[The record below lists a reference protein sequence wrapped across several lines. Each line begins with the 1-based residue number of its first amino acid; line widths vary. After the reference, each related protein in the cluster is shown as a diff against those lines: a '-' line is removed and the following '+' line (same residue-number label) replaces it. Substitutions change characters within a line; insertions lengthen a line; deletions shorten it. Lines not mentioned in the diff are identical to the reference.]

1 MSDPLHKIHSMTP
14 GNSPQQNIAPL
25 NVMDLFAGCGGFAEG
40 FRAYSDGLSDG
51 PPAFRSVA
59 SVEWDPAASA
69 TFEANHRPQV
79 VHCGDIASFSP
90 HPFIGQVDVVTGG
103 PPCQGFSALGKRD
116 LSDPRNLLWQEYQR
130 VVAAVKPKIFI
141 MENVDRY
148 LRSPEYELLEDAT
161 KPGGALEDYALAT
174 KLLNSAD
181 YGVPQARRRVI
192 VIGTHRDLGSKLEHP
207 APTHGKQSLEDDGL
221 FFFGQSG
228 PVHPWVP
235 VDAVFQRS
243 ARMQINGTELPS
255 GRRHAQVA
263 GPYATPELHFG
274 RTPTAHSL
282 ARYRNIPPGGNRND
296 LRGKTA
302 VVDGKVANLST
313 PAWDRHNSG
322 SGDVMG
328 RLHAGRPS
336 VTIRTEFFKPEKGR
350 YLHPYE
356 DRPITHYE
364 AALIQGFPEHYQW
377 YGSKVQIA
385 RQIGNAVPVGLAGV
399 LAEAIHRRLS
409 SAA

>member
-1 MSDPLHKIHSMTP
+1 MTP
-14 GNSPQQNIAPL
+14 GDPSRQHVAPL
-25 NVMDLFAGCGGFAEG
+25 HVMDLFAGCGGFAEG
-40 FRAYSDGLSDG
+40 FRSYSDGLTG
-51 PPAFRSVA
+51 EVPAFQSVA

-69 TFEANHRPQV
+69 TFEANHRPQQA
-79 VHCGDIASFSP
+79 HCGDIAAFDP
-90 HPFIGQVDVVTGG
+90 NPFADQVDVVTGG
-103 PPCQGFSALGKRD
+103 PPCQGFSALGKQDR
-116 LSDPRNLLWQEYQR
+116 SDPRNLLWQEYQR
-130 VVAAVKPKIFI
+130 VVVAVRPKIFV

-161 KPGGALEDYALAT
+161 KRGGALADYALST
-174 KLLNSAD
+174 KLLNAAD
-181 YGVPQARRRVI
+181 FGVPQARRRVI

-207 APTHGKQSLEDDGL
+207 EPTHAKQPLEDEGIFL
-221 FFFGQSG
+221 FGQSG

-243 ARMQINGTELPS
+243 ARMRITGTELPS
-255 GRRHAQVA
+255 GRRHATVP

-274 RTPTAHSL
+274 RSPMAYSL

-296 LRGKTA
+296 LRGKTD
-302 VVDGKVANLST
+302 VVDGKVVALST
-313 PAWDRHNSG
+313 EAWDRHNSG

-328 RLHAGRPS
+328 RLRAGTPS

-377 YGSKVQIA
+377 YGTKVQIA
-385 RQIGNAVPVGLAGV
+385 RQIGNAVPVGLARV